1 MTSLNLF
8 FSATHFVVD
17 SMNKRAHKR
26 ASTVRE
32 NKMEKL
38 IAAFV
43 TAPTDANRK
52 RLQAHLQKHMM
63 AICIASPAQ
72 VAFLTANGFKI

>member
-1 MTSLNLF
+1 MEQN
-8 FSATHFVVD
+8 
-17 SMNKRAHKR
+17 N
-26 ASTVRE
+26 
-32 NKMEKL
+32 MEKL